1 MRRDF
6 GVSQWE
12 EAWGFRD
19 ASIDAARFVP
29 VSPHFFFHG
38 PPFFTAPLDFELLL
52 FRLVDVA
59 ALKLLPGSFSQPHP
73 VFMGQKAG
81 SLALP
86 SVWSPPSP
94 Y

>member
-52 FRLVDVA
+52 FRLVDAA
-59 ALKLLPGSFSQPHP
+59 ALKLLPCCFLF
-73 VFMGQKAG
+73 VLEA
-81 SLALP
+81 LASSIPCLCAKRLDLWP
-86 SVWSPPSP
+86 
-94 Y
+94 